1 MKDVSTLREQLKCL
15 CTSRSLIRVIVDTI
29 VDDSHV
35 RSVDG
40 TIQQVCDDFILVSRA
55 STADERS
62 KLGGSTVSVSIP
74 TARIAQVIW
83 YEKPESR

>member
-15 CTSRSLIRVIVDTI
+15 CTSRSLVRVIVDTL
-29 VDDSHV
+29 VDDSQV
-35 RSVDG
+35 RTVDG
-40 TIQQVCDDFILVSRA
+40 TIQQVCDDFILVSRTT
-55 STADERS
+55 TADEKS

-74 TARIAQVIW
+74 IARIAQVIW